1 MKRYFQISV
10 KDPSGKIVGPVGVTG
25 APDQAAGLR
34 ADAVAIAKVL
44 AAAPEGSTLAYLQD
58 LGQIDID

>member
-10 KDPSGKIVGPVGVTG
+10 KDPSGKIIGPIGVTG
-25 APDQAAGLR
+25 APDEAANLR
-34 ADAVAIAKVL
+34 ADAVAVNKVL
-44 AAAPEGSTLAYLQD
+44 ATAPEGSTLAYLQD